1 MIITLR
7 SSASS
12 DERAQ
17 LMALLCRLTGNQ
29 QHITLTRIDG
39 YEVIALDGSQ
49 FDEQA
54 GPLLKQQAA
63 VERLIPVKTPYKL
76 VSKVFKPE
84 SSRVVVGNALGGTPV
99 TIGGAVDSVV
109 SPVLIAGP
117 CAVENRE
124 QLLTTARAVKAVGAQ
139 VLRGGAFKPRTS
151 PYQFQGLGV
160 EGLHLLAEARE
171 VTGLPVITEV
181 MEPGLVETVAQYA
194 DILQIGSRNLLAEA
208 REVTGLPVITEVMEP
223 GLVETVAQ
231 YADILQI
238 GSRNM
243 QNFPLLMAAGRN
255 TPGRPVMLKRGFAA
269 TIDEWLLAAEYI
281 VAAGNPNVILCERGI
296 RGFDLQTRN
305 VLDLACVPLLHELT
319 HLPVIV
325 DPSHATGRREL
336 VPPMSRAAIAAG
348 AEGLILEVHP
358 APTSALCDGRQSI
371 TVEQLQSIVRDA
383 HLVARMIAGKA
394 ELSWVA

>member
-1 MIITLR
+1 MIISIR
-7 SSASS
+7 SQASS
-12 DERAQ
+12 EERAH
-17 LMALLCRLTGNQ
+17 LLALLGRVTGHQ
-29 QHITLTRIDG
+29 RPITPTLIEGR
-39 YEVIALDGSQ
+39 EVIALDGNQ
-49 FDEQA
+49 LDAQA
-54 GPLLKQQAA
+54 STLLRQEPA
-63 VERLIPVKTPYKL
+63 VERVVPVKTPYKL
-76 VSKVFKPE
+76 GSRSFKAE
-84 SSRVVVGNALGGTPV
+84 GSSIQVGAHSDSNAV
-99 TIGGAVDSVV
+99 TIGSEDG
-109 SPVLIAGP
+109 SPAPVIIAGP

-124 QLLTTARAVKAVGAQ
+124 QLLVTARAVKTAGAQ

-151 PYQFQGLGV
+151 PYRFQGLGV

-194 DILQIGSRNLLAEA
+194 DILQIGRRN
-208 REVTGLPVITEVMEP
+208 I
-223 GLVETVAQ
+223 
-231 YADILQI
+231 
-238 GSRNM
+238 
-243 QNFPLLMAAGRN
+243 QNFPLLLAAGRN

-305 VLDLACVPLLHELT
+305 VLDLACVPLLHDLT
-319 HLPVIV
+319 HLSVIV

-358 APTSALCDGRQSI
+358 EPGSALCDGRQSI
-371 TVEQLQSIVRDA
+371 TVEQLQLIVREA
-383 HLVARMIAGKA
+383 HLVARMIAGNV